1 MLSPIRRISLKG
13 NKASRLSCFADIGF
27 SLLEPVVAGVLMA
40 VFFTQIVS
48 LFNSNMKAVAF
59 ANQID
64 QADRDIHLAL
74 DVVRETAA
82 KYNWCKDGG
91 TVELS
96 DCGGRKP
103 YNGANFYNNN
113 NNFSDSN
120 NDLSKKFKAA
130 CETDSA
136 TIADRDQATK
146 NLYFYIR
153 DNLSEKPAVNNVKI
167 TVLQMDSKEIHRFK
181 MKFEKTIATTYGTRT
196 LSRGF
201 YLIPPVALWCP

>member
-1 MLSPIRRISLKG
+1 MLSPIRQRSFLV
-13 NKASRLSCFADIGF
+13 NKTFRPNFLAPLGF

-40 VFFTQIVS
+40 VFFAQIVS

-82 KYNWCKDGG
+82 KYNWCKEGG

-96 DCGGRKP
+96 DCSGRTP
-103 YNGANFYNNN
+103 YNGASFYNN
-113 NNFSDSN
+113 SN
-120 NDLSKKFKAA
+120 NLSQNFKNA
-130 CETDSA
+130 CEKDSETKA
-136 TIADRDQATK
+136 EKDDATK
-146 NLYFYIR
+146 NLFFHIR

-167 TVLQMDSKEIHRFK
+167 VVLQMDSKEIHRFK
-181 MKFEKTIATTYGTRT
+181 MKFEKTIATTFGTRT
-196 LSRGF
+196 LTRGF

>member
-1 MLSPIRRISLKG
+1 MLSPIRQRSFLG
-13 NKASRLSCFADIGF
+13 NKTFGPNFFAPQGF

-40 VFFTQIVS
+40 VFFAQIVS

-96 DCGGRKP
+96 DCGGRRP
-103 YNGANFYNNN
+103 YDGASFYSNNN
-113 NNFSDSN
+113 NLSQDFMNACKKDSETKAE
-120 NDLSKKFKAA
+120 ND
-130 CETDSA
+130 DV
-136 TIADRDQATK
+136 TK
-146 NLYFYIR
+146 ILYFYIR
-153 DNLSEKPAVNNVKI
+153 DNLSGKPVVNNVTI
-167 TVLQMDSKEIHRFK
+167 TVLKMDAKAIHRFK

>member
-1 MLSPIRRISLKG
+1 MLSPIRQRSFLG
-13 NKASRLSCFADIGF
+13 NKTFGPNFFAPQGF

-96 DCGGRKP
+96 DCGGRRP
-103 YNGANFYNNN
+103 YDGASFYSNNN
-113 NNFSDSN
+113 NLSQNFKN
-120 NDLSKKFKAA
+120 A
-130 CETDSA
+130 CEKDSETKA
-136 TIADRDQATK
+136 EKDDATK

>member
-40 VFFTQIVS
+40 VFFTQIVC

-82 KYNWCKDGG
+82 KYNWCENGG
-91 TVELS
+91 TVDPS
-96 DCGGRKP
+96 KCGSKRP
-103 YNGANFYNNN
+103 YDGASFYNNN
-113 NNFSDSN
+113 NN
-120 NDLSKKFKAA
+120 LSQNFKNA
-130 CETDSA
+130 CEKDSETKA
-136 TIADRDQATK
+136 EKDDATK

-153 DNLSEKPAVNNVKI
+153 DNLSERPAVNNVKI
-167 TVLQMDSKEIHRFK
+167 VVLQMDSKEIHRFK

>member
-1 MLSPIRRISLKG
+1 MLSPIRQRSFLG
-13 NKASRLSCFADIGF
+13 NKTFGPNFFAPQGF

-48 LFNSNMKAVAF
+48 LFNSNTKAVAF

-64 QADRDIHLAL
+64 AADRDIHLAL

-96 DCGGRKP
+96 DCGGRRP
-103 YNGANFYNNN
+103 YDGASFYSNNN
-113 NNFSDSN
+113 NLSQNFKN
-120 NDLSKKFKAA
+120 A
-130 CETDSA
+130 CETDSG
-136 TIADRDQATK
+136 TIADRDGATK

-181 MKFEKTIATTYGTRT
+181 MKFEKTINTAYGTRT

>member
-40 VFFTQIVS
+40 VFFAQIVS

-82 KYNWCKDGG
+82 KYNWCKEGG

-103 YNGANFYNNN
+103 YNGASFYNNN
-113 NNFSDSN
+113 NN
-120 NDLSKKFKAA
+120 LSQNFKNA
-130 CETDSA
+130 CEKDSETKA
-136 TIADRDQATK
+136 EKDDATK

-167 TVLQMDSKEIHRFK
+167 VVFQMDSKEIHRFK
-181 MKFEKTIATTYGTRT
+181 MKFEKTITTAFGTRT
-196 LSRGF
+196 LTRGF

>member
-1 MLSPIRRISLKG
+1 MLSPIRQRSFLG
-13 NKASRLSCFADIGF
+13 NKTFGPNFFAPQGF

-40 VFFTQIVS
+40 VFFAQIVS

-82 KYNWCKDGG
+82 KYNWCKVGG
-91 TVELS
+91 TVEFS
-96 DCGGRKP
+96 DCGGRRP
-103 YNGANFYNNN
+103 YDGASFYSNNN
-113 NNFSDSN
+113 NLSQNFMNACKKDSETKAE
-120 NDLSKKFKAA
+120 ND
-130 CETDSA
+130 DV
-136 TIADRDQATK
+136 TK
-146 NLYFYIR
+146 NLYFYIMA
-153 DNLSEKPAVNNVKI
+153 NLSGKPVVNNVTI
-167 TVLQMDSKEIHRFK
+167 TVLKMDAKAIHRFK

>member
-1 MLSPIRRISLKG
+1 
-13 NKASRLSCFADIGF
+13 
-27 SLLEPVVAGVLMA
+27 
-40 VFFTQIVS
+40 
-48 LFNSNMKAVAF
+48 MKAVAF

-91 TVELS
+91 TVEFS

-103 YNGANFYNNN
+103 FNGASFYNNN
-113 NNFSDSN
+113 NDFSDGN
-120 NDLSKKFKAA
+120 NDLSKKFTAA
-130 CETDSA
+130 CKKDSN
-136 TIADRDQATK
+136 TIAENDDATK
-146 NLYFYIR
+146 NLYFHIR
-153 DNLSEKPAVNNVKI
+153 DNLSGMPVVNNVTI
-167 TVLQMDSKEIHRFK
+167 TVLKMDAKAIHRFK

>member
-1 MLSPIRRISLKG
+1 MLSRIRQRSFLG
-13 NKASRLSCFADIGF
+13 NKTFGPNFFAPQGF

-40 VFFTQIVS
+40 VFFAQIVS

-91 TVELS
+91 TVEFS
-96 DCGGRKP
+96 DCGGRRP
-103 YNGANFYNNN
+103 YDGASFYSNNN
-113 NNFSDSN
+113 NLSQNFMNACKKDSETKAE
-120 NDLSKKFKAA
+120 ND
-130 CETDSA
+130 D
-136 TIADRDQATK
+136 ITK
-146 NLYFYIR
+146 NLYFYIMA
-153 DNLSEKPAVNNVKI
+153 NLSGKPVVNNVTI
-167 TVLQMDSKEIHRFK
+167 TVLKMDAKAIHRFK
-181 MKFEKTIATTYGTRT
+181 MKFEKTITTTYGTRT

>member
-1 MLSPIRRISLKG
+1 MLSPIRQRSFLV
-13 NKASRLSCFADIGF
+13 NKTFRPNFFAPLGF

-40 VFFTQIVS
+40 VFFAQIVS

-82 KYNWCKDGG
+82 KYNWCKEGG

-96 DCGGRKP
+96 DCSGRTP
-103 YNGANFYNNN
+103 YNGASFYNNN

-120 NDLSKKFKAA
+120 NYLSRKFKEA
-130 CETDSA
+130 CEKDSETKA
-136 TIADRDQATK
+136 EKDEATK

-153 DNLSEKPAVNNVKI
+153 DLSEKPAVNNVKI
-167 TVLQMDSKEIHRFK
+167 VVLQMDSKEIHRFK
-181 MKFEKTIATTYGTRT
+181 MKFEKTIATTFGTRT
-196 LSRGF
+196 LTRGF

>member
-1 MLSPIRRISLKG
+1 LKG
-13 NKASRLSCFADIGF
+13 NKASRLSCFAPQGF

-40 VFFTQIVS
+40 VFFAQIVS

-82 KYNWCKDGG
+82 KYNWCENGG
-91 TVELS
+91 TVDPS
-96 DCGGRKP
+96 KCGSKRP
-103 YNGANFYNNN
+103 YDGASFYNNN
-113 NNFSDSN
+113 NN
-120 NDLSKKFKAA
+120 LSQNFKNA
-130 CETDSA
+130 CETDSG
-136 TIADRDQATK
+136 TIADRDEATK

-167 TVLQMDSKEIHRFK
+167 VVLQMDSKEIHRFK
-181 MKFEKTIATTYGTRT
+181 MKFEKTIATTFGTRT

>member
-40 VFFTQIVS
+40 VFFAQIVS

-82 KYNWCKDGG
+82 KYNWCENGG
-91 TVELS
+91 TVDPS
-96 DCGGRKP
+96 KCGSKRP
-103 YNGANFYNNN
+103 YDGASFYNN
-113 NNFSDSN
+113 SN
-120 NDLSKKFKAA
+120 NLSQNFKNA
-130 CETDSA
+130 CEKDSETRA
-136 TIADRDQATK
+136 ENDDATK

-153 DNLSEKPAVNNVKI
+153 DNLSEKPIVNNVKI
-167 TVLQMDSKEIHRFK
+167 VVLQMDSKEIHRFK
-181 MKFEKTIATTYGTRT
+181 MKFEKTIATTFGTRT